1 MHSEMQCQ
9 CGPALARGRILTVP
23 PFGVPPLGGQRVEH
37 ASGRLKAELQT
48 MPLARFL
55 LVLLLFLWP
64 PGRDALGAEVDK
76 AKELVYKVQA
86 AFLKNFGDFTVWP
99 QGAFTNASAPF
110 VLGVFGNDQFAE
122 VAQREFKDE

>member
-1 MHSEMQCQ
+1 MHSEMQCH
-9 CGPALARGRILTVP
+9 CG
-23 PFGVPPLGGQRVEH
+23 
-37 ASGRLKAELQT
+37 QT
-48 MPLARFL
+48 LARFL
-55 LVLLLFLWP
+55 LALLLFLWP
-64 PGRDALGAEVDK
+64 LGRDALGAEVDK

-122 VAQREFKDE
+122 VAQREFKDEKVQGRTVFIHKCKDVADAEKC